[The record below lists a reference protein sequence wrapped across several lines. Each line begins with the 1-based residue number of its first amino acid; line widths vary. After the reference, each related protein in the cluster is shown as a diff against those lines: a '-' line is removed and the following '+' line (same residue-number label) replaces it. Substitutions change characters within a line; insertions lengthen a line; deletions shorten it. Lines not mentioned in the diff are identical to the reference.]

1 MQEALRC
8 SADVIVNTDGDNQ
21 YSGASIV
28 DLVAPILADQAD
40 MVVGDRN
47 VGTIKHFSRLKV
59 LLQRL
64 GSAVVRW
71 ASDTDIPD
79 ATSGFRAFT
88 RQAALEIVV
97 YSNYTYTLETIIQA
111 GKRGLTVVSVPIETN
126 EKLRDSRLI
135 QSTVGYV
142 FQSIGTITRIF
153 LMYEPLNVFLTLGF
167 IPFIL
172 GTVFVIRF
180 IYFYVIGEGSGHIQS
195 LIIASILILVGFL
208 AFLLGLVA
216 DLIARNRRLDE
227 EIVIRLRRMEYEN
240 GG

>member
-1 MQEALRC
+1 
-8 SADVIVNTDGDNQ
+8 
-21 YSGASIV
+21 
-28 DLVAPILADQAD
+28 
-40 MVVGDRN
+40 
-47 VGTIKHFSRLKV
+47 
-59 LLQRL
+59 
-64 GSAVVRW
+64 
-71 ASDTDIPD
+71 
-79 ATSGFRAFT
+79 
-88 RQAALEIVV
+88 
-97 YSNYTYTLETIIQA
+97 
-111 GKRGLTVVSVPIETN
+111 
-126 EKLRDSRLI
+126 
-135 QSTVGYV
+135 
-142 FQSIGTITRIF
+142 
-153 LMYEPLNVFLTLGF
+153 MYEPLNVFLTLGF